1 MFKNIF
7 LLSTVAIAFSGCL
20 GGADKEEWTAFI
32 YPDKENTKRNMKSPM
47 TFDNLETCKTEA
59 AKQIEILGITATA
72 TYKCGLNCTFHD
84 GMKMEICEKMLAPN
98 EENIV
103 KESKF

>member
-7 LLSTVAIAFSGCL
+7 LLSTAAILFSGCL
-20 GGADKEEWTAFI
+20 GGSDKEEWTAFI

-47 TFDNLETCKTEA
+47 TFETLDICKAEA
-59 AKQIEILGITATA
+59 KKQIEILGITNTA
-72 TYKCGLNCTFHD
+72 TFKCGLNCEFHD
-84 GMKMEICEKMLAPN
+84 GMKMEICEKMLAPH
-98 EENIV
+98 EENIN